1 MSCSPA
7 EPQPAI
13 TEEVIGSVIL
23 CSRSIYENAR
33 KLVSNQ
39 LTNLGIANIS
49 VTLAARSTPPRG
61 HSNLVLLVI
70 DLGTSLRLHDEY
82 CTGGE
87 KELVE
92 MCKKLAENGEFA
104 VAVFVGKYESYD
116 KAFGYR
122 YFDVDS
128 RKEKFSTDQIL
139 EIKNL
144 ITSLKHRIET
154 HKISNEKLHKQNI
167 QIDCSSI
174 PSHMKPTV
182 LRTQENEYLLF
193 WVTSQANVI
202 SVTPTTVTIA
212 SAYNGLI
219 LESIGSELDSFV
231 DLIRTW
237 NNVACQQTH
246 QIVLTSKARLQV
258 KMVRLGDRVGVTI
271 RSVESER

>member
-1 MSCSPA
+1 MSCSSA

-13 TEEVIGSVIL
+13 TEEVVGSVIL
-23 CSRSIYENAR
+23 CSRSKSENAR

-39 LTNLGIANIS
+39 LKSFGIANIS
-49 VTLAARSTPPRG
+49 VTLEARSTPPRG
-61 HSNLVLLVI
+61 HSNLILLVVE
-70 DLGTSLRLHDEY
+70 LETSLRLHDEC

-87 KELVE
+87 KEVVE
-92 MCKKLAENGEFA
+92 MGKKLAENGEFA
-104 VAVFVGKYESYD
+104 VVVFADKGMCYE

-122 YFDVDS
+122 YFEVDTF
-128 RKEKFSTDQIL
+128 KEKLGSDQIL
-139 EIKNL
+139 VIRVL
-144 ITSLKHRIET
+144 INNIKHRRET
-154 HKISNEKLHKQNI
+154 NNILSFGNQKSHTQNI
-167 QIDCSSI
+167 EIDCSSI

-202 SVTPTTVTIA
+202 SVTPTVLTLA

-237 NNVACQQTH
+237 NKIACQQTH

-271 RSVESER
+271 RIK